1 MINETT
7 TVALCVLAIA
17 LVVWGASAFRS
28 GSRVFCRIAPPVTL
42 ALFCCFV
49 ALACGV
55 PTGLMHPCMAP
66 AAAVLVGIAACV
78 LVASAFAHIVHS
90 RRVNPMAAATLG
102 VAAALA
108 GVEALS
114 VVNVREA
121 ASSLAARVLGLLSFI
136 GLWLSFAFV
145 VFIVCSAAYR
155 IAYSPRRIAHAEP
168 FDFIVVHGAKIFGAE
183 PSSLLA
189 SRVDAAYDLWRRQN
203 ECGVIVV
210 SGGQGSDEV
219 VTEADA
225 MKRYLLRRGMSEAAI
240 VEEGRSTTTL
250 ENVICSQAIMDE
262 RAGGKPYR
270 VALVSSEFHVFRC
283 AVLAQRVGLDFE
295 VVAAPTRPVTLLRS
309 LARECG
315 GVLIE
320 YPRHLVLLVLIWIV
334 GTMLCGL

>member
-1 MINETT
+1 MA
-7 TVALCVLAIA
+7 VALCVLAIA

-78 LVASAFAHIVHS
+78 LVASAFAHIVHG
-90 RRVNPMAAATLG
+90 RRVNSMAAATLG
-102 VAAALA
+102 VAAALV
-108 GVEALS
+108 GVEVLS
-114 VVNVREA
+114 VTHAPET
-121 ASSLAARVLGLLSFI
+121 ASAMVARVLGLLSFI

-145 VFIVCSAAYR
+145 VFIACSVAYR
-155 IAYSPRRIAHAEP
+155 IMYSPRRIARAEP
-168 FDFIVVHGAKIFGAE
+168 FDFIVVHGAKIFGTE
-183 PSSLLA
+183 PSPLLA
-189 SRVDAAYDLWRRQN
+189 SRVDAAYELWRRQG
-203 ECGVIVV
+203 ERGAIVV
-210 SGGQGSDEV
+210 SGGQGPDEV

-225 MKRYLLRRGMSEAAI
+225 MKRYLLRRGVPTAAI
-240 VEEGRSTTTL
+240 VEEDRSTTTL
-250 ENVICSQAIMDE
+250 ENVLCSQAIMDE
-262 RAGGKPYR
+262 HAGGKPYR
-270 VALVSSEFHVFRC
+270 AALASSEFHVFRC
-283 AVLAQRVGLDFE
+283 AVLAQRAGLDFE
-295 VVAAPTRPVTLLRS
+295 VVAAPTRPATLLRS